1 MPSWTVIL
9 AALLMLV
16 AVPPISAAVAMRFED
31 TDAAMQMRF
40 KITQCPPVQSSRKF
54 HRFVNPDTERAQ
66 YSLLSVLPE
75 LESDVGVDLGGFEYD
90 GVTARV
96 FADQAGRAT
105 VPLYHLSN
113 PATQDSFYFTR
124 ARDLVRGDSAPGV
137 GYVDLGVAAHV
148 LPRRVCGA
156 VPFFRLLRQGGPNG
170 EGKRHFYTADVEERD
185 QKVGD
190 DGYVDAGIV
199 GYVMRWN

>member
-1 MPSWTVIL
+1 
-9 AALLMLV
+9 
-16 AVPPISAAVAMRFED
+16 
-31 TDAAMQMRF
+31 
-40 KITQCPPVQSSRKF
+40 
-54 HRFVNPDTERAQ
+54 
-66 YSLLSVLPE
+66 VLPE

-90 GVTARV
+90 GVAARV
-96 FADQAGRAT
+96 FADQAGDAT
-105 VPLYHLSN
+105 VPLYHLFNS
-113 PATQDSFYFTR
+113 ATQDSFYFTR
-124 ARDLVRGDSAPGV
+124 ARDLVRGDSAPGA

-170 EGKRHFYTADVEERD
+170 EGKRHFYTADAEERD

-199 GYVMRWN
+199 GYVMRGN